1 MARVFDV
8 VEYPSEM
15 ADELVHRFP
24 ETGIADLR
32 FGSQVIV
39 RESQAAV
46 FFRDGRALDVLGP
59 GRHTIS
65 TANVPLL
72 TNLLGKL
79 FGDRTPFTA
88 EVYFVSMREFAD
100 RKWGT
105 PQPIIVRNTGVG
117 LGIALLQGFGTYS
130 FQVKDPQ
137 QFVTQIVGQ
146 LGAYRTSDIETRLR
160 TMLLSRL
167 QDLLGETTSQ
177 KNVLD
182 LIGLTDELGAGVR
195 AKSQDDFLAIGLLLK
210 SFYIGNLK
218 PSDKS
223 AKELR
228 EMGMLDMQTYTQLQA
243 ADAMRDAAQN
253 PSGGAGLTAGIG
265 AGMGI
270 GNVLSGSL
278 AGMTQGQ
285 SQTQPTTPS
294 ASNVM
299 PDIMTPSEA
308 AGFLKVSEED
318 VVAAINA
325 GDLKARKIG
334 SAYRISKDA
343 LQDYLRGRFYKSV
356 QKKVG
361 TNANLFYSTRWLYE
375 STPVSYPQPP
385 RSVQPRHMTMA
396 RMSPHPVLRNH

>member
-1 MARVFDV
+1 
-8 VEYPSEM
+8 
-15 ADELVHRFP
+15 
-24 ETGIADLR
+24 
-32 FGSQVIV
+32 VIV

-59 GRHTIS
+59 GRHTIT

-72 TNLLGKL
+72 TGLLGKL

-88 EVYFVSMREFAD
+88 EVYYVSMREFAD

-130 FQVKDPQ
+130 FQVNDPQ

-146 LGAYRTSDIETRLR
+146 LGGFRTADIENRLR

-167 QDLLGETTSQ
+167 QDVLGETTSEN
-177 KNVLD
+177 NVLD
-182 LIGLTDELGAGVR
+182 LIGLTDELSAAVR
-195 AKSQDDFLAIGLLLK
+195 AKAQDDFLAVGLLLK

-265 AGMGI
+265 AGMGV
-270 GNVLSGSL
+270 GNVLAGSL
-278 AGMTQGQ
+278 AGLTQNQQ
-285 SQTQPTTPS
+285 SQTQPTTSAAPS
-294 ASNVM
+294 AM
-299 PDIMTPSEA
+299 PDVMTPSEA

-318 VVAAINA
+318 VLAAITA
-325 GDLKARKIG
+325 GELKARKIG
-334 SAYRISKDA
+334 SAFRLTKEA
-343 LQDYLRGRFYKSV
+343 LQEYLNG
-356 QKKVG
+356 
-361 TNANLFYSTRWLYE
+361 
-375 STPVSYPQPP
+375 
-385 RSVQPRHMTMA
+385 
-396 RMSPHPVLRNH
+396 